1 MEEKFFKLKIFIFFS
16 LFLIIFSNSYFSY
29 SESILYGGSDG
40 RYYYLISKY
49 FPNFGENIEYI
60 KGERFLIPY
69 IVGFIS
75 KIVNADAFLVFR
87 ILVFISI
94 FIYIFLAKKIFDK
107 LKVNEKLQIVYF
119 ILIIFNPYLIRTFI
133 ALPTLVLDF
142 IFIIS
147 IQIIILGFLE
157 KKYYY
162 IYLGLILS
170 LFCRQNGILILASL
184 IFCKLIFRD
193 RSIFKLKHILVSLL
207 IIILVGS
214 INQFYASNSTDLI
227 GDGQRLYLLTFFG
240 IFIRTNF
247 DFYDYV
253 KYIIFPLLSFGPIIL
268 LTFFNILKQKLKF
281 KLSELN
287 LFLILLSLLIIGIAF
302 IGGPGVTGKN
312 LLRLSNYSYF
322 NLILVHYFLFG
333 NNLNKVFKNI
343 HLVLFLFLAFLWS
356 LHPTYSKIK
365 LFNDFKVIFY

>member
-1 MEEKFFKLKIFIFFS
+1 MEEKFFKLRYFIFFS

-75 KIVNADAFLVFR
+75 KIINTDAFLVFR

-170 LFCRQNGILILASL
+170 LFCRQNGVLILASL

-193 RSIFKLKHILVSLL
+193 CSIFKLKHILVSTL

-227 GDGQRLYLLTFFG
+227 GDGQRLYLLTIFG

-253 KYIIFPLLSFGPIIL
+253 KYITFPLLSFGPIIL
-268 LTFFNILKQKLKF
+268 LAFFNLLKQKLKF

-287 LFLILLSLLIIGIAF
+287 LFLILLSLLIISIAF
-302 IGGPGVTGKN
+302 VGGPGVTGKN

-322 NLILVHYFLFG
+322 NLILIHYFLFD